1 MKTPA
6 LFAVSLVALTTGQTT
21 FPYDLN
27 TTFTTSGPRNVR
39 RDAGTYGPA
48 VEEVH
53 YYYDQWPIGIS
64 VSRRGRIFACYTRGT
79 YNYTLGEISNLT
91 AEVPYPNAELNSPPG
106 GLANVTNGLLLGSA
120 DRDHFISVQA
130 LFNTP
135 DDRLWVLDTG
145 RPTVNQTGTP
155 AIAYAAPG
163 GPKLVAIN
171 LTTNSIERSYYFPS
185 SVHYPDSYMNDI
197 RFDLRPNVTESG
209 QGLAYIVDSSNE
221 GRNGFIILDLGTGE
235 SWRHLTQNA
244 GTLRINEDVPSY
256 NGIPSYVHQRQSS
269 MTWQSE
275 GLDGIELSADGE
287 VLFFS
292 PLTGDF
298 LYSVETK
305 YLRVNPSTDPL
316 ATVVANDNVK
326 FLGGRGG
333 NANGFSGDSNGNV
346 YMLMPEHNAIYI
358 YNSTT
363 HQTIPYVRDPRIIWP
378 DSANAGW
385 DGYLYYNIN
394 QLPYQADWNNGVDGR
409 QYPGLILRSKLVD
422 GATKGGLNLV

>member
-1 MKTPA
+1 MRLSF
-6 LFAVSLVALTTGQTT
+6 LFLLSLSSSGSTQTT
-21 FPYDLN
+21 FPYDIN
-27 TTFTTSGPRNVR
+27 STFTTAGTRNVR
-39 RDAGTYGPA
+39 RDTGTYGPP

-64 VSRRGRIFACYTRGT
+64 VSKTGRIFACYTRGT
-79 YNYTLGEISNLT
+79 YKYTLGEISNLT
-91 AEVPYPNAELNSPPG
+91 AEVPYPNANLNSPPG
-106 GLANVTNGLLLGSA
+106 GLAKSRDGILFGSN

-155 AIAYAAPG
+155 SIAYAAPG

-171 LTTNSIERSYYFPS
+171 LTTNEIEKSYYFPAD
-185 SVHYPDSYMNDI
+185 VHYPDSYMNDL
-197 RFDLRPNVTESG
+197 RFDFRPNVTKSG
-209 QGLAYIVDSSNE
+209 KGLAYIVDSSNE
-221 GRNGFIILDLGTGE
+221 GRNGFIMLDLGTGE
-235 SWRHLTQNA
+235 TWRHLTQNF
-244 GTLRINEDVPSY
+244 GTLHINEDVPSY
-256 NGIPSYVHQRQSS
+256 NGIPWYLHQRESS
-269 MTWQSE
+269 LNWQTE
-275 GLDGIELSADGE
+275 GLDGIELSEDGE
-287 VLFFS
+287 VMYFS

-298 LYSVETK
+298 LYSIETK
-305 YLRVNPSTDPL
+305 YLRVNPRTDPL
-316 ATVVANDNVK
+316 AIKAANDNVK

-358 YNSTT
+358 YNSTIR
-363 HQTIPYVRDPRIIWP
+363 QALPYVRDPRIIWP

-394 QLPYQADWNNGVDGR
+394 QLPYQADWNNGVDKR
-409 QYPGLILRSKLVD
+409 QYPGLILRSKLAD
-422 GATKGGLNLV
+422 GAT